1 MKLKAFIFDFDGTL
15 VHSNAIKREAFYR
28 LSPEIIQHKAAVDEV
43 LARIP
48 EKSRFEIV
56 RTIYASIE
64 KETDTKV
71 ADKAITDA
79 IDNYSSIVREGVLA
93 CPELEGAT
101 QLLSEIKRSGRLV
114 YISSNTPEEPL
125 HELVSARG
133 WLAYVDGC
141 FGFPKQ
147 KVDTVKLILDSSQLS
162 PNEVIIIGDGQSD
175 EISATSTG
183 CHFYKISHSKSLVEF
198 QALIN
203 RSNLY
208 V

>member
-1 MKLKAFIFDFDGTL
+1 MKHKAFIFDFDGTL

-28 LSPEIIQHKAAVDEV
+28 LSPEIIQHKEAVDEV

-56 RTIYASIE
+56 KAIYELIE
-64 KETDTKV
+64 KEINKKF
-71 ADKAITDA
+71 ADKAITNA

-101 QLLSEIKRSGRLV
+101 QLLSDIKKSGRLIF
-114 YISSNTPEEPL
+114 ISSNTPEEPL
-125 HELVSARG
+125 QELVSARG

-141 FGFPKQ
+141 YGFPKQ
-147 KVDTVKLILDSSQLS
+147 KNETVKLVLNSKQLS
-162 PNEVIIIGDGQSD
+162 PQEVIIIGDGISD
-175 EISATSTG
+175 EVSAASNG
-183 CHFYKISHSKSLVEF
+183 CHFYKILHSKSLVEF
-198 QALIN
+198 QELIN
-203 RSNLY
+203 RSDLY